1 MGLVLIA
8 IIVLIILGGVYGYY
22 RRGPRM
28 DINQHPRPAGREG
41 AAGDSG
47 GSSRISGA
55 APENEGTFDTRGT
68 R

>member
-8 IIVLIILGGVYGYY
+8 IVIVILLGGIYGYY

-28 DINQHPRPAGREG
+28 DINHHPRPATREG
-41 AAGDSG
+41 ATGDGDGTGRMSG
-47 GSSRISGA
+47 G

>member
-41 AAGDSG
+41 AAGDSD

>member
-8 IIVLIILGGVYGYY
+8 IILAIILGGVYGYY

-28 DINQHPRPAGREG
+28 DINQHPRPATREG
-41 AAGDSG
+41 ATGDTDGTSH
-47 GSSRISGA
+47 ISGA
-55 APENEGTFDTRGT
+55 RPENEGTFDTRGT